1 MISLRRTLTS
11 LALLLA
17 LAASARAQLT
27 PERALDRRG
36 ISDLQLS
43 ADGSRLAFTVSEPPK
58 GDARN
63 SDIWVLDLR
72 TKEARRFATS
82 PKEDRSPR
90 WSPDGRRLAFLSNRE
105 ERTQIYV
112 MPVDGGEAV
121 ALTKGKMAIASFNW
135 SPDGRRISFLATE
148 PKSEAEEKRE
158 KDKDDAHVVDRDDKR
173 TRLWVADSTSGEARR
188 VTSAPWQVLE
198 AHWAPD
204 GSRLYVVA
212 TDKPGSD
219 RWLDRL
225 CTVSLADGAVH
236 PLASPKGPID
246 LLRVSPD
253 GKWLAYLG
261 TRVDGPTPHD
271 LIVQPVDGSAPRN
284 LTGASIDLPIQ
295 AYAWRPN
302 GSLLAEA
309 ETGFGSAFYE
319 VTLGGKATR
328 QKSSPGLPA
337 HPGDFAISA
346 SGALAFVG
354 QKTTAAPEV
363 WLASPGSKPQPVTAL
378 NAAWKD
384 VPLIAPEIVKYRSF
398 DGAEIEAALLRP
410 AGLAAGTRAPLI
422 VLVHGGP
429 TGRWSDAFNPWS
441 QLLASRGYAVLM
453 PNVRGSTGYG
463 HKFIEVNRADWGGG
477 DFKDVMAGVDHLIQA
492 GIADPEKLGIGGWSY
507 GGYMSAWAITQTDRF
522 KAAVVGAGMSDLA
535 TEFGTEID
543 SAYDE
548 WFYGLPWE
556 SREKFQ
562 AGSPMTFIQRAKT
575 PALILQGENDV
586 IDPVSQAQPLY
597 RALKRLGVPSDFV
610 LYPRAG
616 HGLRE
621 EKQIL
626 DSWHRIVAWFDLYV
640 RGLKEEA
647 KPAVAAGGQ
656 STGG

>member
-1 MISLRRTLTS
+1 MIPLRHTLPS

-17 LAASARAQLT
+17 LAVSAQAQLT

-43 ADGSRLAFTVSEPPK
+43 PDGSRLAFTVSEPPK

-82 PKEDRSPR
+82 PKDDRSPR

-105 ERTQIYV
+105 EKTQIYV

-121 ALTKGKMAIASFNW
+121 ALTKGKMAVESFDW
-135 SPDGRRISFLATE
+135 SPDGRRISFLAAE

-158 KDKDDAHVVDRDDKR
+158 KDKDDARVIDKDDKR
-173 TRLWVADSTSGEARR
+173 TRLWIADATSGEARQ
-188 VTSAPWQVLE
+188 VTSSPWQVLE
-198 AHWAPD
+198 AHWAPQ
-204 GSRLYVVA
+204 GNRLYVIA
-212 TDKPGSD
+212 TDTPGSD
-219 RWLDRL
+219 RWTDRL
-225 CTVSLADGAVH
+225 CAVYLADGAVH
-236 PLASPKGPID
+236 PLAAPKGPIGE
-246 LLRVSPD
+246 LRVSPD
-253 GKWLAYLG
+253 GRWLAYVG
-261 TRVDGPTPHD
+261 SSKDGPTPHD

-284 LTGASIDLPIQ
+284 LTAVSIDRPIQ
-295 AYAWRPN
+295 AYAWRAD
-302 GSLLAEA
+302 GSLIVEA
-309 ETGFGSAFYE
+309 ADGFGSVFYT
-319 VTLGGKATR
+319 VTLDGKAAR
-328 QKSSPGLPA
+328 RDPLPV
-337 HPGDFAISA
+337 HPGDFSLSP

-354 QKTTAAPEV
+354 QTTTAAPEV
-363 WLASPGSKPQPVTAL
+363 WLAAPGSRPQPATTL

-384 VPLIAPEIVKYRSF
+384 VPLVAPEILKYRSF
-398 DGAEIEAALLRP
+398 DGLEIEAALLRP
-410 AGLAAGTRAPLI
+410 PGLAAGARAPLI

-477 DFKDVMAGVDHLIQA
+477 DFKDVMAGVDHLIQT
-492 GIADPEKLGIGGWSY
+492 GVADPDKLGIGGWSY

-556 SREKFQ
+556 NREKFQ
-562 AGSPMTFIQRAKT
+562 ASSPMTFVQRAKT

-586 IDPVSQAQPLY
+586 IDPISQSQPLY
-597 RALKRLGVPSDFV
+597 RALKRLGVASDFV
-610 LYPRAG
+610 VYPRAG

-626 DSWHRIVAWFDLYV
+626 DSWRRIVAWFDLYV
-640 RGLKEEA
+640 RGIREEA
-647 KPAVAAGGQ
+647 KPVTQ
-656 STGG
+656 PTGG